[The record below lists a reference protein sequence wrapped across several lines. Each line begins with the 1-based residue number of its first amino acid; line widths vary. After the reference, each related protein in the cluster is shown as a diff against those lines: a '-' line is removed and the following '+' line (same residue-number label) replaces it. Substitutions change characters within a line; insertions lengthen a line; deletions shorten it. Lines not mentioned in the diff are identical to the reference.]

1 MADIL
6 LRGLT
11 KWTVDRLKSRAKR
24 HGRSLQSE
32 LRDII
37 EREARLLTIDEAL
50 DRARDVRASLPASAD
65 DSLEMLREDRSR

>member
-32 LRDII
+32 LRHII
-37 EREARLLTIDEAL
+37 EREAQLLSIDEAL
-50 DRARDVRASLPASAD
+50 DRARDVRAELPASAGE
-65 DSLEMLREDRSR
+65 SLEILREDRSR